1 MTVARMIISGER
13 RATPMMLPSL
23 LISILYQD
31 LIPQDSRW
39 VRMSRKKKT
48 DKSLVVN
55 DEIGWRSILS
65 FETLNLE

>member
-48 DKSLVVN
+48 DKSLASVN
-55 DEIGWRSILS
+55 RATVLLKSKIMHYWAQ
-65 FETLNLE
+65 